1 MKIRNKLLL
10 GFGLIFVVFLLLSL
24 YNTTAI
30 RNVKKSAQLIK
41 EESIVYAGIAQ
52 NMQLNVVQV
61 QQWLSDIS
69 ATRAQDG
76 LDDGLDEAEKAKQAF
91 IDNLDKFRQMYSR
104 ENDSTNLGQLDELL
118 QAMENYHGV
127 GVKMAKAY
135 IDGGP
140 EAGNKL
146 MASFDEAAVKIAE
159 KIEPFLE
166 QQLSELDIE
175 VERTLSA
182 VDRVMTVIIF
192 GAVFML
198 ILICGSTILITRA
211 ICLPLREVSSMLKD
225 IADGDSDLTKRLKAD
240 SKDELGELA
249 GSFNRF
255 AEKLQN
261 MFKQVADG
269 ISTMSSATT
278 ELSAVSDQL
287 SSGTENV
294 SAESDSVAAAAEQMN
309 ANMNSVSAATE
320 EVTTNMTL
328 VASATEEMTSTIN
341 EVAQSTD
348 RASNVTQN
356 AVVVAGTASDRIK
369 ELGDAAEEIG
379 KVTESIAEISEQTNL
394 LALNATIEAARAG
407 DAGKGFA
414 VVANEIKELA
424 KQTAEATLEIKQ
436 KIDGVQSSTVRS
448 VSEIEQITT
457 VIDEINVTVA
467 TIATTVEEQATATA
481 EISSNVSQGVQ
492 GLSEVNENVAQSAVV
507 SGEIAKNIGKI
518 SQSSTEIADGG
529 HQINASAT
537 ELSKLA
543 ENLEVMMKGFK
554 L

>member
-24 YNTTAI
+24 YNNMAI
-30 RNVKKSAQLIK
+30 RKVKQSTQLIK
-41 EESIVYAGIAQ
+41 EESIVFAGIAQ
-52 NMQLNVVQV
+52 NMQLNVIQV

-76 LDDGLDEAEKAKQAF
+76 LNDGLDEAEKAKQAF
-91 IDNLDKFRQMYSR
+91 MDNLSKFHQMYSQ
-104 ENDSTNLGQLDELL
+104 ENDSTNLAQLDKLKV
-118 QAMENYHGV
+118 AMENYHAV
-127 GVKMAKAY
+127 GVKMANAY

-146 MASFDEAAVKIAE
+146 MASFDEAAVIIAE
-159 KIEPFLE
+159 NIEPFLE
-166 QQLSELDIE
+166 QQLGELDIE
-175 VERTLSA
+175 MEKTLSA
-182 VDRVMTVIIF
+182 VNKVITGIIF
-192 GAVFML
+192 GAVVML
-198 ILICGSTILITRA
+198 LLICVSTFLITKA
-211 ICLPLREVSSMLKD
+211 ICRPLKEVSSMLKD

-255 AEKLQN
+255 TEKLQN
-261 MFKQVADG
+261 MFKQVANG
-269 ISTMSSATT
+269 INTMSAATT
-278 ELSAVSDQL
+278 ELSSISDQL

-294 SAESDSVAAAAEQMN
+294 SVESDGVAAAAEQMS

-341 EVAQSTD
+341 EVAQNTD
-348 RASNVTQN
+348 RASQVTQN
-356 AVVVAGTASDRIK
+356 AVVVAGTASKRIK
-369 ELGDAAEEIG
+369 ELGSAAQEIG

-407 DAGKGFA
+407 EAGKGFA

-436 KIDGVQSSTVRS
+436 KIDGVQSSTVSS

-457 VIDEINVTVA
+457 VIDEINETVV
-467 TIATTVEEQATATA
+467 TIATTVEEQATVTA

-507 SGEIAKNIGKI
+507 SGEIAKNIGSI

-537 ELSKLA
+537 ELSELTEKLG
-543 ENLEVMMKGFK
+543 VMMKGFK